1 MTDLRIE
8 SHDESYPPSLWGGG
22 SNPTPVIG
30 SIAPNTA
37 VVNVF
42 TTYTVTGTGFTASS
56 QVKLDGNPVPTT
68 FVDST
73 HVTFGISALTIGVK
87 PVTVTTD
94 GKVSAPVNVTI
105 TATQADEQTTDDDCP
120 TEPEGYGEPIPVE
133 ELPE

>member
-30 SIAPNTA
+30 SIAPATA

-42 TTYTVTGTGFTASS
+42 TTYTITGTGFKASS
-56 QVKLDGNPVPTT
+56 QVKLDGNAVPTT
-68 FVDST
+68 YVDAT
-73 HVTFGISALTIGVK
+73 HLTFGISALTIGVK

-94 GKVSAPVNVTI
+94 GKTSAPKNVTI
-105 TATQADEQTTDDDCP
+105 TATQADPEPQE
-120 TEPEGYGEPIPVE
+120 EPEPEPDSYGEPIPVE